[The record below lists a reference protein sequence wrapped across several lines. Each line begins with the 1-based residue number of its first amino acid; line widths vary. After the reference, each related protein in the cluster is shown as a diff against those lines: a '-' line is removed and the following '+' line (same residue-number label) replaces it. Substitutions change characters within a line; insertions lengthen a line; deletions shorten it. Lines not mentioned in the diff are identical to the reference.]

1 MRAETAMWRREL
13 EEFTKRNAGRR
24 TFLEVDDPEVG
35 AQEEVHGLALR
46 GVAYDPRD
54 DRVEI
59 MLGALASVE
68 AHLTRSVSA
77 PTAVDVLSGAGGR
90 DEAVRVAQAGGQ
102 TVLKFLP

>member
-1 MRAETAMWRREL
+1 MRSEAATWQREL

-24 TFLEVDDPEVG
+24 TLLEVDDVEMG
-35 AQEEVHGLALR
+35 AQEEVHGLPFR

-77 PTAVDVLSGAGGR
+77 PTAVDVLAGAGGR
-90 DEAVRVAQAGGQ
+90 DTAVRVAHAGGQ